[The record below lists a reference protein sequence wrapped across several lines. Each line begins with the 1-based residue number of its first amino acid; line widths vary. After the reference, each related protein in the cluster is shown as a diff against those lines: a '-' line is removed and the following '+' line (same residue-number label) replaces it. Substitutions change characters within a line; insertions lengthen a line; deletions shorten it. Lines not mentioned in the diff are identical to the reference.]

1 MHDCIISI
9 GIMLFVFEVS
19 YFDISP
25 SHFSQMQHA
34 TSISA
39 EEQRIAA
46 LRSGQMQDGG
56 G

>member
-1 MHDCIISI
+1 MMFMS
-9 GIMLFVFEVS
+9 VF
-19 YFDISP
+19 FQ
-25 SHFSQMQHA
+25 FQQMQHA

-46 LRSGQMQDGG
+46 LRSGQLGGEGG